1 MQNLFKPSETVAC
14 IEQKYVGKTY
24 KVQGKAFTEP
34 FTKEK
39 IKSLFDVY
47 QEALDQVFG
56 GRAIVMQ
63 RTRAIKG
70 GTVVPSTSY
79 EYVYKNKQSISSYV
93 NEGYYAVTI
102 NGYRISDILDSGLH
116 MFYDSVSGAK
126 KIIDGI
132 RLTLDTDVE
141 ETKAILEKFFFN
153 SGMQNFDAFLTAIM
167 NTGKMDVYHFDVCA
181 SYLCSFG
188 EPLPAIGSCTEIQIM
203 NRRAQDDGLAV
214 DELDLDGW
222 KDDKTRDPVKR
233 RANFLEYYDT
243 AAKYDFDGPVPA
255 DDNDDDDC
263 TEYVKQDPEEKCEFV
278 KGEDGPQLKWD
289 DRPRCDRC
297 KTSKD
302 GCEFY
307 DGGFCRG
314 VCYPTYPPQYRKCLF
329 ERNDNGQQYYTD
341 DEINNIHRKCDPAYT
356 CKNDCEYKDTSENSD
371 FAKKEGDCLD
381 EIRKDVDEDKNCKDE
396 SVQEKPKDDE
406 YVNLS
411 TASDGNNYTY
421 SITWEDKDGKPHNKT
436 FYGEAAKKMMTQ
448 HKDAPDKKLREVNLD
463 TNLRDLF
470 ADYEKRLRR
479 LENGYPKG
487 GKTEKPN
494 PTNHVDSFDDFFKPV
509 PFPHRRPFN
518 LAGLLSG
525 WDDLFGGF

>member
-1 MQNLFKPSETVAC
+1 MQNLFMPSETVAC

-39 IKSLFDVY
+39 IKSLFDAY
-47 QEALDQVFG
+47 QEALNQVFG

-93 NEGYYAVTI
+93 SEGYYAVTI
-102 NGYRISDILDSGLH
+102 NGYRVSDIIDSGLH

-126 KIIDGI
+126 KILDGMS
-132 RLTLDTDVE
+132 LPLDTDVD
-141 ETKAILEKFFFN
+141 ETKDVLDKFFFN
-153 SGMQNFDAFLTAIM
+153 SGMQNFDAFLTAVM
-167 NTGKMDVYHFDVCA
+167 NTGKMDVYNFDVCA

-188 EPLPAIGSCTEIQIM
+188 EPLPVIGSCTEIQVM
-203 NRRAQDDGLAV
+203 SRRAQDDGLAV

-255 DDNDDDDC
+255 DDDDDDDDC
-263 TEYVKQDPEEKCEFV
+263 AEYVKQDPKEKCEFV

-289 DRPRCDRC
+289 DRPRCYRC

-307 DGGFCRG
+307 DKGFCRG

-341 DEINNIHRKCDPAYT
+341 DEINKIKGNSGSAKDECAYSA
-356 CKNDCEYKDTSENSD
+356 KDEQPSCGKD
-371 FAKKEGDCLD
+371 DGLD
-381 EIRKDVDEDKNCKDE
+381 EIRNDVDKDKNCKDK

-436 FYGEAAKKMMTQ
+436 FYGEAAKKMMSQ
-448 HKDAPDKKLREVNLD
+448 HKDVPDKKLREINLD

-470 ADYEKRLRR
+470 DDYEKRLTR

-487 GKTEKPN
+487 GKTERPN
-494 PTNHVDSFDDFFKPV
+494 PTNNVDPFDGFFKPIR
-509 PFPHRRPFN
+509 FPHRRPF
-518 LAGLLSG
+518 GLSG
-525 WDDLFGGF
+525 LFDEINDLFGGF

>member
-1 MQNLFKPSETVAC
+1 MQNLFMPSETVAC

-34 FTKEK
+34 FTKDK

-102 NGYRISDILDSGLH
+102 NGYRVSDIIDSGLH
-116 MFYDSVSGAK
+116 MFYDSISGAK

-132 RLTLDTDVE
+132 SLTLDTDVD

-167 NTGKMDVYHFDVCA
+167 NTGKMDVYNFDVCA
-181 SYLCSFG
+181 SHLCSFG
-188 EPLPAIGSCTEIQIM
+188 EPLPVIGSCTEVQIM
-203 NRRAQDDGLAV
+203 NRRAQDYGFAV

-243 AAKYDFDGPVPA
+243 AAKYDFGGPVPA
-255 DDNDDDDC
+255 DDDDDC
-263 TEYVKQDPEEKCEFV
+263 TEYVKHDPEEKCEFV
-278 KGEDGPQLKWD
+278 KGEDGPPLKFD
-289 DRPRCDRC
+289 DKPMCDRC
-297 KTSKD
+297 KSSKD

-307 DGGFCRG
+307 DRGFCRG

-341 DEINNIHRKCDPAYT
+341 DEIDKIHRKCDPAYT
-356 CKNDCEYKDTSENSD
+356 AKNECKYRDDPV
-371 FAKKEGDCLD
+371 KEEDGLD
-381 EIRKDVDEDKNCKDE
+381 EIRKDVDEHNCKEEPKNDE
-396 SVQEKPKDDE
+396 IEKIEGGSV
-406 YVNLS
+406 
-411 TASDGNNYTY
+411 ASDGNSYTY
-421 SITWEDKDGKPHNKT
+421 SITTIGKDGKPHT
-436 FYGEAAKKMMTQ
+436 VTYTGDEAKNMLEAKNNDSDSNT
-448 HKDAPDKKLREVNLD
+448 DKRINRLD
-463 TNLRDLF
+463 DMF
-470 ADYEKRLRR
+470 ARLEKRLNDFENRFPATKSESPRR
-479 LENGYPKG
+479 NNLFNREDPFEG
-487 GKTEKPN
+487 
-494 PTNHVDSFDDFFKPV
+494 FKLWD
-509 PFPHRRPFN
+509 N
-518 LAGLLSG
+518 LFSG
-525 WDDLFGGF
+525 F